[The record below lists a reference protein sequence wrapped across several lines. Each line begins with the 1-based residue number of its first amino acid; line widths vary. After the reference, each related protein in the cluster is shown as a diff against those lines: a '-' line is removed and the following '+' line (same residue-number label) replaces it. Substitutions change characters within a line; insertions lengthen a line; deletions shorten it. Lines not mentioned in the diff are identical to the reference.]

1 MAALT
6 TSSTVVEIHSVKV
19 AWSATVC
26 SESVII
32 TVKSVFDIFKMVLY
46 VRLEFVISC
55 FVLLLLSYFLLT
67 ISC

>member
-6 TSSTVVEIHSVKV
+6 TSSTVVEIHGVKV
-19 AWSATVC
+19 AWSSTVC

>member
-19 AWSATVC
+19 AWSATVG